1 MMFIALV
8 AVLALWATGS
18 INGNGI
24 GGASSNAS
32 LSWNVEYLHQNADGD
47 VLQQNKAH
55 NTVTVE
61 GLETAMNRL
70 IDDGSITAGG
80 TAAFDNILLMK
91 TDQTAAPATDFP
103 VFLDDILTLVDGA
116 GADGTHQN
124 PADGTFSATGGGS
137 TNTTDG
143 AGTVAVTFTGMGS
156 GAGPAA
162 ALQMRLVNSTPRDTL
177 LESVAVSLAET
188 LATIAISVDL
198 AATDTLTVTWT
209 IDIN

>member
-1 MMFIALV
+1 M
-8 AVLALWATGS
+8 
-18 INGNGI
+18 
-24 GGASSNAS
+24 
-32 LSWNVEYLHQNADGD
+32 EYTHKTADGD
-47 VLQQNKAH
+47 VLQQSKAH

-91 TDQTAAPATDFP
+91 TDQSAAPATDFP
-103 VFLDDILTLVDGA
+103 VFADDILLLVDGA
-116 GADGTHQN
+116 GADSAHAN

-137 TNTTDG
+137 GNTTDG
-143 AGTVAVTFTGMGS
+143 AGTVAVTFTEMGS
-156 GAGPAA
+156 SGGPAA
-162 ALQMRLVNSTPRDTL
+162 ALQMRLVNSTPRDTVT
-177 LESVAVSLAET
+177 ETVNVSLAET

-198 AATDTLTVTWT
+198 APTDTLTVTWT